1 MDSGL
6 RFVFAVPSRFSR
18 ETLWRSGRENI
29 RPSGTFY
36 GSSGGKRDKKR
47 DLALLTCGEKSSFI
61 VARIAASFD
70 LYSKILHSR
79 KL

>member
-18 ETLWRSGRENI
+18 ETLRRSGRENI

-36 GSSGGKRDKKR
+36 GSSGGNRDKKR
-47 DLALLTCGEKSSFI
+47 DLALLTCGDRGCFVVNLI
-61 VARIAASFD
+61 TA
-70 LYSKILHSR
+70 
-79 KL
+79 